1 LGTFENHVE
10 DRTKLLGKQQ
20 QDSVTVD
27 FGKQIRVYFLH
38 DAQGVVYVGRAFDQS
53 LGRRLQ
59 QHTADRLNRR
69 WNRFFLVRRLS
80 SRKRRYIEDRHRLIH
95 GGRFGAG
102 LGKIVGKAHDLTLRS
117 LCNRIIGALADR
129 IVRRN
134 FQLLT
139 FAPIMTWLW
148 QG

>member
-1 LGTFENHVE
+1 VE

-69 WNRFFLVRRLS
+69 WNRFS
-80 SRKRRYIEDRHRLIH
+80 W
-95 GGRFGAG
+95 FGVYPVESDG
-102 LGKIVGKAHDLTLRS
+102 TLRTD
-117 LCNRIIGALADR
+117 ID
-129 IVRRN
+129 
-134 FQLLT
+134 
-139 FAPIMTWLW
+139 
-148 QG
+148 